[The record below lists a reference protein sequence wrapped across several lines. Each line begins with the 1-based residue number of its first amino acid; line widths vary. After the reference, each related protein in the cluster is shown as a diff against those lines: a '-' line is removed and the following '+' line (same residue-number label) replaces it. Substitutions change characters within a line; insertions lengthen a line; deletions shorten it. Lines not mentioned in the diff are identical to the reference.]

1 MHHGKLVRDR
11 ILEIIESTGRTPE
24 IRKLSA
30 GNDVAPGVKSC
41 RKENARMLYYSD
53 GGPGPATKLLLVD
66 APAGGDWHAWV
77 RAPAARWTVA
87 AGWQDDTHLVR
98 WTSP

>member
-1 MHHGKLVRDR
+1 
-11 ILEIIESTGRTPE
+11 
-24 IRKLSA
+24 
-30 GNDVAPGVKSC
+30 
-41 RKENARMLYYSD
+41 MLYYSD

-87 AGWQDDTHLVR
+87 AGWQDDTHLVQMDITMTGEFFMVDASEVPNIQQQMR
-98 WTSP
+98 DRYMAFH